1 MKINIYTPNFSGY
14 PQDRDTSSMDINV
27 NNVLYVTEDKE
38 HSFITYAE
46 VKLVRGTYLVTKES
60 ADRIR
65 EAIA

>member
-1 MKINIYTPNFSGY
+1 MKINIYTPDFSGH
-14 PQDRDTSSMDINV
+14 PQSRDTSSMDINV